1 LRLSRKDGPWYTSF
15 RFPSLARR
23 RDDVMVKKV
32 IVIPA
37 YNEETTIGPV
47 VREAVG
53 VADAVVVVDDGSR
66 DHTGTLAGEAGATVV
81 RHAVNRGLG
90 GALGTGIAAALRL
103 GADAVVT
110 MDADGQHRAA
120 DAARVFDRLEQGDV
134 DFVIGSRMRRGEGAG
149 RMPLHRKLFNGV
161 GNCLTY
167 ALFGVWVTDSQSGL
181 RGLSRRAAE
190 RLDLRTNGM
199 EVSSEFIKEM
209 KDRRWRWAE
218 IAIPAIYT
226 EYSLSKGQSLL
237 VGVKTAAKLILRRFI
252 G

>member
-1 LRLSRKDGPWYTSF
+1 MGKQI
-15 RFPSLARR
+15 
-23 RDDVMVKKV
+23 

-37 YNEETTIGPV
+37 YNEASTIAQV
-47 VREAVG
+47 VRDAVR

-66 DHTGTLAGEAGATVV
+66 DRTAALAAEAGAIVV

-90 GALGTGIAAALRL
+90 GALGTGIAAAVKL

-110 MDADGQHRAA
+110 MDADGQHRAV
-120 DAARVFDRLEQGDV
+120 DAARIFERLGKGDV
-134 DFVIGSRMRRGEGAG
+134 EFVIGSRMMPGGEGG
-149 RMPLHRKLFNGV
+149 KMPPHRVLFNAF
-161 GNCLTY
+161 GNFFTY
-167 ALFGVWVTDSQSGL
+167 LLFGVWVTDSQSGL

-190 RLDLRTNGM
+190 TIDLRTNGM
-199 EVSSEFIKEM
+199 EVSSEFIKELRE
-209 KDRRWRWAE
+209 KHWQLAE
-218 IAIPAIYT
+218 IPIPAIYT